1 MIVFYDSW
9 CPMCTAVAERT
20 KNLDK
25 KGKMKFVSFRNKDVV
40 EEYQLS
46 KELQGKM
53 ERRLYIFKNT
63 KWYDGIGSVYI
74 LAKAVPL
81 YWFTVP
87 FIKVSILLGFG
98 NKVYDYI
105 ADNRKLVPVGH
116 CHEGVCEIPS
126 KK

>member
-20 KNLDK
+20 KKLDK
-25 KGKMKFVSFRNKDVV
+25 KGTVKFVSFRDKDVV

-46 KELQGKM
+46 EEIQEKM
-53 ERRLYIFKNT
+53 EQRLYILKNT
-63 KWYDGIGSVYI
+63 KWYDGIDSVYV
-74 LAKAVPL
+74 LAKAVPS
-81 YWFTVP
+81 YWLAIP
-87 FIKVSILLGFG
+87 FIKLSILFGFG

-105 ADNRKLVPVGH
+105 ANRRKLVPVGH

>member
-20 KNLDK
+20 KNFDK
-25 KGKMKFVSFRNKDVV
+25 NGKMKFVSFRDKDVV

-46 KELQGKM
+46 EEIQEKM
-53 ERRLYIFKNT
+53 EQRLYILKND
-63 KWYDGIGSVYI
+63 KWYDGIGSIYI

>member
-20 KNLDK
+20 KKLDK
-25 KGKMKFVSFRNKDVV
+25 KGAVKFVSFRDKDVV
-40 EEYQLS
+40 KEYHLS

-53 ERRLYIFKNT
+53 EQRLYILQNH
-63 KWYDGIGSVYI
+63 KWYDGIGSVYV
-74 LAKAVPL
+74 LAKAVPS
-81 YWFTVP
+81 YWFAVP
-87 FIKVSILLGFG
+87 FIKLSILLGFG
-98 NKVYDYI
+98 NKVYNYI
-105 ADNRKLVPVGH
+105 ANNRKLVPVGH

>member
-25 KGKMKFVSFRNKDVV
+25 KGTVKFVSFRDKDVV

-46 KELQGKM
+46 EEIQEKM
-53 ERRLYIFKNT
+53 EQRLYILKND
-63 KWYDGIGSVYI
+63 KWYDGIGSIYI

-81 YWFTVP
+81 YWFAVP

-105 ADNRKLVPVGH
+105 ANNRKLVPVGH